1 MNISLAYGWVNI
13 ELPGRPP
20 NPPGRQIGDQSGEQ
34 RNKEIGPH
42 LVDLELDIPDDA
54 ANAI

>member
-1 MNISLAYGWVNI
+1 MDIALADGWVNI
-13 ELPGRPP
+13 EFPSRPP
-20 NPPGRQIGDQSGEQ
+20 NSPGRQIGNQSGEQ
-34 RNKEIGPH
+34 RDKEIGPH

>member
-1 MNISLAYGWVNI
+1 MNISLTYGWMNVKF
-13 ELPGRPP
+13 PCRPP
-20 NPPGRQIGDQSGEQ
+20 NSPGRQIGDQSSEQ
-34 RNKEIGPH
+34 RDKEIGPH